1 MAKKLTSEEREAKK
15 AADKARKEQL
25 KQDYDNRKAELKA
38 NALKDIELTSLE
50 RFQIT
55 AEYYSSLWPST
66 SRNSEVDF
74 TKFLRYN
81 KNALAFLGIE
91 YEISTMELALILRP
105 SQMVGCA
112 PLISHSNGKP
122 CGNILVKSRY
132 QDDID

>member
-55 AEYYSSLWPST
+55 AET
-66 SRNSEVDF
+66 IV
-74 TKFLRYN
+74 
-81 KNALAFLGIE
+81 
-91 YEISTMELALILRP
+91 
-105 SQMVGCA
+105 
-112 PLISHSNGKP
+112 P
-122 CGNILVKSRY
+122 CGLVPLEIQKLTLQSFCATTKMLWLFWEANMRFQQWSWLSY
-132 QDDID
+132 FDLPRWWVVPL

>member
-1 MAKKLTSEEREAKK
+1 MAKRLTPEECEAKK

-74 TKFLRYN
+74 TKFL
-81 KNALAFLGIE
+81 LWFFWE
-91 YEISTMELALILRP
+91 
-105 SQMVGCA
+105 
-112 PLISHSNGKP
+112 SNMRFQQWSWLSYFDLP
-122 CGNILVKSRY
+122 RW
-132 QDDID
+132 